1 MVLKCIWT
9 IELNWM
15 EKYGKMEAKHKFWKK
30 IQGTVSVQEML
41 CFAVSTT
48 FRILTITFTFLMIFE

>member
-15 EKYGKMEAKHKFWKK
+15 EKYGKNGRKTH
-30 IQGTVSVQEML
+30 
-41 CFAVSTT
+41 
-48 FRILTITFTFLMIFE
+48 ILGKNSRDCLGIGNALFFCLDQRSYFGYNLLISDPI